1 MKIHTCIP
9 CTKDMC
15 VVMEEL
21 RKRLNLLHVLSDL
34 TNGKKRFPPKIL
46 VFWNGE
52 SWKGQITGNNLLI
65 RTNMNYIH
73 GEESC
78 VIVESTIFEEV
89 LNTLHNIIED
99 GIEHCDYLAMRNK
112 ALLKKDTVHNSISE
126 VDIE

>member
-1 MKIHTCIP
+1 
-9 CTKDMC
+9 
-15 VVMEEL
+15 
-21 RKRLNLLHVLSDL
+21 
-34 TNGKKRFPPKIL
+34 
-46 VFWNGE
+46 
-52 SWKGQITGNNLLI
+52 
-65 RTNMNYIH
+65 MNYIH